1 MVINHFLKNFNVS
14 AKKLSIANDL
24 TQWLAYY
31 KIVGSLPSRSVLSR
45 DPKTTNHPVK
55 VYCDCSIDKLLHL
68 SGWIKEDLIKE
79 VKPGLVLEDR
89 KIFKEK
95 SRKTD
100 IGFGE
105 KMEQNHRGWKTE
117 AVLLSA
123 GFGQNHMGR
132 LFINLTRPQYRPT
145 KFKSL
150 RLSLSNYIYF
160 SFQRCFC

>member
-1 MVINHFLKNFNVS
+1 MTAVQ
-14 AKKLSIANDL
+14 
-24 TQWLAYY
+24 T
-31 KIVGSLPSRSVLSR
+31 
-45 DPKTTNHPVK
+45 
-55 VYCDCSIDKLLHL
+55 KLLHL
-68 SGWIKEDLIKE
+68 SGWIKEDLMKE

-105 KMEQNHRGWKTE
+105 KMEQSHRGWKTE
-117 AVLLSA
+117 AVLLKA
-123 GFGQNHMGR
+123 GFGQNHVGR

-150 RLSLSNYIYF
+150 RLSLSIYIYF